1 MFAGSLSG
9 SVLLSVSQNVFQSRL
24 LRELESRAP
33 NVDPAL
39 VIASGASGLWPAMT
53 RLYDAQTADKVLE
66 SFVEAL
72 KPVWIIGTVL
82 AASSLLGS
90 LATEWVTVK
99 GKDGHEKQG
108 QSSAETL
115 P

>member
-33 NVDPAL
+33 NVDPVL
-39 VIASGASGLWPAMT
+39 VIASGASGLRPAMT
-53 RLYDAQTADKVLE
+53 GLYDAQIAERVLE

-82 AASSLLGS
+82 AAASLLGS
-90 LATEWVTVK
+90 LATEWVSIK
-99 GKDGHEKQG
+99 EKDGQG
-108 QSSAETL
+108 EREEDTAESTQ
-115 P
+115 